1 MRLYDLYT
9 KDGKYVD
16 TLTRSEIMKKFGL
29 TDCRFHTVLNN
40 AYLLDGKYWIDDSAE
55 DIKVRRI
62 KDRDLFVEFNFLTR
76 KIRRAVGWE
85 S

>member
-16 TLTRSEIMKKFGL
+16 TLTRSEIMKRFGL

-55 DIKVRRI
+55 DIKVRRT
-62 KDRDLFVEFNFLTR
+62 KDEMGLTFEF
-76 KIRRAVGWE
+76 E
-85 S
+85 SIDINKEFGFEAE